1 MSQAWWHTRLIL
13 ALGKQRQQAE
23 CEFEGGLVY
32 IVSSGAAETTERK
45 GGKKG
50 GRVREKK
57 RERDLVSDSKHIT
70 NKTGYSLIQFS
81 KYLLSLL

>member
-13 ALGKQRQQAE
+13 ALRKQRQQAE

-32 IVSSGAAETTERK
+32 IVSSGTAGTTERK

-50 GRVREKK
+50 GREKK
-57 RERDLVSDSKHIT
+57 RKRET
-70 NKTGYSLIQFS
+70 
-81 KYLLSLL
+81 LSQTANT

>member
-32 IVSSGAAETTERK
+32 IVSSGTAGTTERK

-50 GRVREKK
+50 GRVGEK
-57 RERDLVSDSKHIT
+57 RERET
-70 NKTGYSLIQFS
+70 
-81 KYLLSLL
+81 LSQTANT